1 MPSAKKGQTY
11 MKEILIPYA
20 SFATVGLSE
29 RKRKNRFLMPY
40 GSGATRMQK
49 VAISAARSRNVS
61 E

>member
-1 MPSAKKGQTY
+1 